1 MSDTDLLIKLTVFIQ
16 NKRRQVCRIATSGS
30 ELRAKL
36 EGQVQELEVLRSRLE
51 QMVAEDET
59 LNATVPQTTLKR

>member
-16 NKRRQVCRIATSGS
+16 NKRRQACRITTSGS

-36 EGQVQELEVLRSRLE
+36 EGQVQELEVMRSRLE